1 MDGGHGLI
9 AGLGVALPDTVRPN
23 APIAERLGV
32 SDDWIA
38 ERTGVR
44 ERRVAGPEE
53 TLLDFATEAAQHALA
68 ESGTEPA
75 DLDLVLLATCSFDM
89 LCPAGAA
96 LLADRLG
103 AGKAG
108 VYDLNSACTGF
119 LAGLATGA
127 AWIESGRATRV
138 LVVGAEL
145 MHRVIDHDDRSTAG
159 IFADGAGAIVLDG
172 SAPAGSGRIGPIELS
187 ADGGRGHLV
196 EATRAEAIVRM
207 KGHDTFR
214 QAVERLAECT
224 LAAAEAAGTTLGEV
238 DLFAYHQAN
247 SRIIEAVGAR
257 LELDG
262 DRVVDCVAR
271 YGNTSAAS
279 IPIALGEALAT
290 GRLSEG
296 DTVLLG
302 AFGGGLTWGAGVVEW
317 GPVRPGAAE
326 RMAAALT
333 APGASP
339 IPGLETESSE
349 RGVDHVTA

>member
-1 MDGGHGLI
+1 MI

-32 SDDWIA
+32 SDEWIA
-38 ERTGVR
+38 DRTGVR

-53 TLLDFATEAAQHALA
+53 TLIDFATEAAGQALDEA
-68 ESGTEPA
+68 GVDAA

-89 LCPAGAA
+89 LCPAGSA
-96 LLADRLG
+96 LLADRIG
-103 AGKAG
+103 AHSAG

-119 LAGLATGA
+119 LAGLGTGA
-127 AWIESGRATRV
+127 AWIESGRAKRV
-138 LVVGAEL
+138 LIVGAEL
-145 MHRVIDHDDRSTAG
+145 MYRVIDHDDRGTAG
-159 IFADGAGAIVLDG
+159 IFADGAGAVVLDG
-172 SAPAGSGRIGPIELS
+172 SLDSGRIGQIELS

-214 QAVERLAECT
+214 QAVERLSECT
-224 LAAAEAAGTTLGEV
+224 LSAAETAGVSLDEI
-238 DLFAYHQAN
+238 DLFAFHQAN
-247 SRIIEAVGAR
+247 SRITEAVGAR
-257 LELDG
+257 LELNG

-279 IPIALGEALAT
+279 IPIALGEALAA
-290 GRLSEG
+290 GRLDEG

-317 GPVRPGAAE
+317 GPVKAGARE
-326 RMAAALT
+326 RMAAALA
-333 APGASP
+333 APEA
-339 IPGLETESSE
+339 
-349 RGVDHVTA
+349 RNHVAA

>member
-1 MDGGHGLI
+1 MI
-9 AGLGVALPDTVRPN
+9 AGLGVALPATVRTN

-53 TLLDFATEAAQHALA
+53 TLLDFAVQAAERALDEA
-68 ESGTEPA
+68 GTDPGE
-75 DLDLVLLATCSFDM
+75 LDLVLLATCSYDM

-96 LLADRLG
+96 VLAHRIG
-103 AGKAG
+103 AGRAG
-108 VYDLNSACTGF
+108 TFDLNAACTGF
-119 LAGLATGA
+119 LSALASGA
-127 AWIESGRATRV
+127 AWIESGRAERV

-145 MHRVIDHDDRSTAG
+145 MQRVIDHDDRATAG
-159 IFADGAGAIVLDG
+159 IFADGAGAVVLDR
-172 SAPAGSGRIGPIELS
+172 AGGRIGPIGLA

-214 QAVERLAECT
+214 QAVERLCEST
-224 LAAAEAAGTTLGEV
+224 LATVAAAGLELDRI

-247 SRIIEAVGAR
+247 SRIIEAVGNR
-257 LELDG
+257 LELDPA
-262 DRVVDCVAR
+262 RVIDCVAR

-279 IPIALGEALAT
+279 IPIALGEALAA
-290 GRLSEG
+290 GRLKEG

-317 GPVRPGAAE
+317 GPVREGAPE
-326 RMAAALT
+326 RMASFLAAE
-333 APGASP
+333 GAA
-339 IPGLETESSE
+339 
-349 RGVDHVTA
+349 RVAA

>member
-1 MDGGHGLI
+1 MS
-9 AGLGVALPDTVRPN
+9 LPQTVRPN

-38 ERTGVR
+38 ERTGVH
-44 ERRVAGPEE
+44 ERRVAGSEE
-53 TLLDFATEAAQHALA
+53 TLLDFATEAAQRALA
-68 ESGTEPA
+68 ESDVDSAE
-75 DLDLVLLATCSFDM
+75 LDLVLLATCSFDM
-89 LCPAGAA
+89 LCPAGSAV
-96 LLADRLG
+96 LADRIG
-103 AGKAG
+103 AHRAG
-108 VYDLNSACTGF
+108 VYDLNAACTGF
-119 LAGLATGA
+119 LSGLATGA
-127 AWIESGRATRV
+127 AWIESGRATKI

-172 SAPAGSGRIGPIELS
+172 SPEASGTGAVGPIGLA

-214 QAVERLAECT
+214 QAVERLSECT
-224 LAAAEAAGTTLGEV
+224 LAAAEASDVALEEV
-238 DLFAYHQAN
+238 DLFVYHQAN
-247 SRIIEAVGAR
+247 SRIIEAVGAK

-262 DRVVDCVAR
+262 SRVVDCVGR

-290 GRLSEG
+290 DRLHEG
-296 DTVLLG
+296 DKVLLG

-317 GPVRPGAAE
+317 GRLEPGARG
-326 RMAAALT
+326 RMAAALA
-333 APGASP
+333 APGA
-339 IPGLETESSE
+339 
-349 RGVDHVTA
+349 RDRVAA